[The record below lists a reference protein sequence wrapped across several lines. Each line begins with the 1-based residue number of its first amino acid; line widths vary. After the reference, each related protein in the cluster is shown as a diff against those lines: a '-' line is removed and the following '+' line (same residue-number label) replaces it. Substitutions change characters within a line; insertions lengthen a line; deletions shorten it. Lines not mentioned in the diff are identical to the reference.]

1 MWLIYGLGN
10 PGKKFQE
17 TRHNIGFLL
26 IDAIVKKHNFKL
38 IKKSRSKEIYK
49 GFVNKNEC
57 LICKPLTYMNLSGIP
72 ISEIIN
78 FFKIP
83 KSRIIVI
90 HDDIDLSIGKIK
102 IKLGGGNGGHNGLL
116 NIDENIGVSYNRLRI
131 GIGHPGSKELVNK
144 YVLEKFNTNEKKII
158 NNIIKLSVKYLH
170 LIFNNKQLFLTK
182 MAFRLKKFINGI

>member
-38 IKKSRSKEIYK
+38 IKKSRNKEIYK

-78 FFKIP
+78 FYKIP
-83 KSRIIVI
+83 KSR
-90 HDDIDLSIGKIK
+90 
-102 IKLGGGNGGHNGLL
+102 
-116 NIDENIGVSYNRLRI
+116 
-131 GIGHPGSKELVNK
+131 
-144 YVLEKFNTNEKKII
+144 
-158 NNIIKLSVKYLH
+158 
-170 LIFNNKQLFLTK
+170 
-182 MAFRLKKFINGI
+182 